1 MSDPSHIPPPPPW
14 PEPAVT
20 GLVEVA
26 DEPIDF
32 TPVPRLRKRRS
43 GWTELPQRAF
53 IAALEEC
60 GCIARSARAVG
71 MTPRSVYQLL
81 EADGADSFAEAL
93 DKAIARG
100 FERVRGEAMMRAL
113 HGSWVPVVRKGK
125 VVRMEFR
132 HNDKLAI
139 GILSG
144 RDGRSIVERREQ
156 AVSRRKYRLQLKAL
170 KAQQDEERRSGPSIR
185 RSSTIR
191 RLGRAPGFEAS
202 NFTKNHADHEK
213 IVKLGLGQWIMSSS
227 LRGALTTPWRA

>member
-1 MSDPSHIPPPPPW
+1 MSDPSQIPPPPPW

-43 GWTELPQRAF
+43 GWTELAQRAF

-81 EADGADSFAEAL
+81 EADGADSFAEAM

-156 AVSRRKYRLQLKAL
+156 AVSRRKYKLQLKAL
-170 KAQQDEERRSGPSIR
+170 KAQQDEERRRAEAIWAEHQAIIDNPPPRPGPRIR
-185 RSSTIR
+185 
-191 RLGRAPGFEAS
+191 
-202 NFTKNHADHEK
+202 
-213 IVKLGLGQWIMSSS
+213 S
-227 LRGALTTPWRA
+227 L